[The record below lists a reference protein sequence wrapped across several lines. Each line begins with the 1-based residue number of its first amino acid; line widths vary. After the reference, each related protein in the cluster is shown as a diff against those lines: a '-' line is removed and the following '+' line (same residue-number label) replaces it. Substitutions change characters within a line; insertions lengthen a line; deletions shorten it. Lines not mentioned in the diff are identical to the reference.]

1 MDGGAQMRTY
11 WFFQDGRFEGTMEKR
26 ATAKVL
32 EENDKRNAKNL
43 SQAGQQLHERGK
55 WLHLY

>member
-1 MDGGAQMRTY
+1 MDGGGQMRTY
-11 WFFQDGRFEGTMEKR
+11 WFFQDGRFEGIMEKR

-43 SQAGQQLHERGK
+43 SQAG
-55 WLHLY
+55 

>member
-1 MDGGAQMRTY
+1 MDGGGQMRTY

-43 SQAGQQLHERGK
+43 SQAG
-55 WLHLY
+55 